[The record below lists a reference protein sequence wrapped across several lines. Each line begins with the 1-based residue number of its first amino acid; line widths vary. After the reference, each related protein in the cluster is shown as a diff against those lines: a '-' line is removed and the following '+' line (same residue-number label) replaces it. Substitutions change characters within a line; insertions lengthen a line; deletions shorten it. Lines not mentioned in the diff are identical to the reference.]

1 MSRNMLLELPVGLSS
16 LVQLTALHAH
26 HNSLTTLHTEL
37 SALSRLVAF
46 DASHNWLSGARASLP
61 VLLPSWPRL
70 AVLRLDNVS
79 DKRGALAL
87 TPELAGCW
95 ALQELSIQDNFA
107 VEWSSVLAVLPSC
120 KVGRRSKS
128 MLC

>member
-1 MSRNMLLELPVGLSS
+1 VSRNMLLELPVGLSS

-37 SALSRLVAF
+37 SALSRLVTF
-46 DASHNWLSGARASLP
+46 DVSHNWLSGARASLP

-70 AVLRLDNVS
+70 AVLALDNVS

-95 ALQELSIQDNFA
+95 ALRELSIQDNFA

-120 KVGRRSKS
+120 KVGRRSK
-128 MLC
+128 